1 VGLPLPM
8 LHDDVHRISG
18 LLVRRKIGAN
28 RTISGFGHFFNEN
41 NKKMKK
47 MGKMKKRKKNRRTE
61 KSQRTDQPSSV

>member
-8 LHDDVHRISG
+8 LHDDVHRIGG

-28 RTISGFGHFFNEN
+28 RTISSFGHFFNEN

-47 MGKMKKRKKNRRTE
+47 MKKMKK
-61 KSQRTDQPSSV
+61 